1 MLASEVAKLLT
12 FVGSVEGREAATQQ
26 QVAAWLTL
34 LEPVDY
40 EVAARAARE
49 HYLNES
55 RRLWPAD
62 ILNWRDVHDVAEVE
76 SFATVGLRVSEQ
88 RWTNAQVLPA
98 EEVENLGAAEARG
111 DGEGYARR
119 LSILYG
125 LQERP
130 KEVGA

>member
-1 MLASEVAKLLT
+1 MELSEVTKLLV
-12 FVGSVEGREAATQQ
+12 FVGSVEGREAATKL
-26 QVAAWLTL
+26 QVAAWADLIGVV
-34 LEPVDY
+34 EF
-40 EVAARAARE
+40 EVAMSAARE

-62 ILNWRDVHDVAEVE
+62 ILNWRDVHEVAEVE
-76 SFATVGLRVSEQ
+76 SFAAVGLRASEQ
-88 RWTNAQVLPA
+88 RWTNAQVLPV

-111 DGEGYARR
+111 EGEGYARR